1 MLHMGNAPIVSIGI
15 PFLNPGAFLED
26 AIRSIF
32 AQTFDDWEL
41 ILVNDGSTDGSIE
54 IATRISD
61 TRVRVIDDGKHM
73 GLVPR
78 LNQIIDLSRGKYI
91 ARMDAD
97 DLMHP
102 RRLETQVAFL
112 RTHPNVQVV
121 DTGAFVLDKER
132 KPVGVKKLRSSTLP
146 NVIQTLKYRVVL
158 HASVVAR
165 REWYLANRYDPMFPR
180 AEDRELF
187 VRALRTNVIAHISQP
202 LFFHFLADNV
212 RRDAFLLSYKSE
224 RKVLAKYGPGLVG
237 IPLTTGLWM
246 RSLIKS
252 VVLIGLL
259 KVGRDDLVTR
269 KAYQPITASLAKEA
283 ENTLMKISEQA
294 VPGW

>member
-1 MLHMGNAPIVSIGI
+1 MGNAPIVSIGI